1 MKVNTLE
8 PQKPKKK
15 IKANFIG
22 LKIDDSL
29 LKHIND
35 ESSQNERSV
44 SAQIR
49 HILNQHYNNKTNN

>member
-1 MKVNTLE
+1 MKTKE
-8 PQKPKKK
+8 QQSKPSKAK
-15 IKANFIG
+15 KANFIG

>member
-1 MKVNTLE
+1 MKTKE
-8 PQKPKKK
+8 QQSKPSKAK
-15 IKANFIG
+15 KANFIG

-35 ESSQNERSV
+35 ESSKNERSV